1 MSIYLASFDL
11 KSPSHNYSTLYG
23 ALEQIGAH
31 HAQTTTWIIDENDD
45 ARAVTK
51 RLLGLVD
58 KDDSLFLIEI
68 SPKTRWTAT
77 HLEHET
83 GEWLK
88 QLRP

>member
-11 KSPSHNYSTLYG
+11 KSPSYNYNALYDVLG
-23 ALEQIGAH
+23 HICAH
-31 HAQTTTWIIDENDD
+31 HAQATTWIIDGSDD

-51 RLLGLVD
+51 RLLSFVD